1 MPRIDRRIRVAA
13 LSALAL
19 AAIAPAGAGATLAFT
34 RNPLHPAV
42 FAAGD
47 NGKGIHRIGAGSSP
61 QVTPDGSSIAYLRA
75 GREPEL
81 VLSPA
86 AGGQPRTLMKNW
98 RESFYLA
105 FSPDSKMVAAERGA
119 ELGKRKLVMIDL
131 ATGRRRVLAHG
142 FFDGFSFSPDSRQL
156 VYSKAGRAFST
167 TGNLYVTPVGGGKTK
182 AITADHRSIAP
193 LWGPN
198 GRIVF
203 DRVSNLK
210 SEFGPKAQL
219 YLTGSGGGQ
228 AKQLTH
234 MPVARLLFGLS
245 PVDWSANGNRLLAE
259 FGGEDTSYAVTVN
272 PRSGAERKVI
282 PGDFEQGFIG
292 AALSADGKLV
302 LGTTGGE
309 EPGPH
314 HHVAVVP
321 YSGGKQKVIVAD
333 GYEPDWS
340 R

>member
-1 MPRIDRRIRVAA
+1 MPRIWISG
-13 LSALAL
+13 LFALAL
-19 AAIAPAGAGATLAFT
+19 AAVVPASAGATLAFT
-34 RNPLHPAV
+34 RNPFHPAV
-42 FAAGD
+42 FAASD
-47 NGKGIHRIGAGSSP
+47 NGKGVHRIGAGSSP
-61 QVTPDGSSIAYLRA
+61 HVTPDGSSIAYLRA
-75 GREPEL
+75 AQQPEL

-86 AGGQPRTLMKNW
+86 AGGRQRTLLKNW
-98 RESFYLA
+98 RESFHLA
-105 FSPDSKMVAAERGA
+105 FSPDSKLVAAELGA
-119 ELGKRKLVMIDL
+119 ELGKRKLVVIDL

-142 FFDGFSFSPDSRQL
+142 FFDGFSFSPDSHEL
-156 VYSKAGRAFST
+156 VYSKSGRAFST
-167 TGNLYVTPVGGGKTK
+167 TGNLYVTHTGGGRTK
-182 AITADHRSIAP
+182 AITSDNHSIDP
-193 LWGPN
+193 LWGPD

-203 DRVSNLK
+203 DRVTNLK

-234 MPVARLLFGLS
+234 KPVERLLFGLS
-245 PVDWSANGNRLLAE
+245 PVDWSASGNRLLAE
-259 FGGEDTSYAVTVN
+259 FGGEDTSYAVKVN
-272 PRSGAERKVI
+272 PRSGTQQKVI

-292 AALSADGKLV
+292 AALSDDGKLV

-314 HHVAVVP
+314 HHVAVAP
-321 YSGGKQKVIVAD
+321 YSGGKPKVLVAD